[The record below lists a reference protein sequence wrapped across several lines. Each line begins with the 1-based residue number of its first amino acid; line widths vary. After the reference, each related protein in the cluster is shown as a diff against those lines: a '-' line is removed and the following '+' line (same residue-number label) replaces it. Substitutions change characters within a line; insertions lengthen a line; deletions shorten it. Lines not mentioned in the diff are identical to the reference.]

1 MNDTG
6 TVVAKDIMTSPIVCV
21 DATDRLGDV
30 EQRLVDAHVT
40 GLPVLE
46 GGLLAGIIT
55 RSDYV
60 RIPILLKAYDEYV
73 SSRQHE
79 NDLQQ
84 NDRADFH
91 GFRSNL
97 ETLTVRDAMTS
108 QVVTCTVDD
117 PVKDIVSKM
126 LNHHVHRVVVIDG
139 DRPIGIV
146 GSLDLIKLLQDKA
159 L

>member
-1 MNDTG
+1 MRNSDTA
-6 TVVAKDIMTSPIVCV
+6 VAKNVMTSPIVCV
-21 DATDRLGDV
+21 DTTDRLGDV

-40 GLPVLE
+40 GLPVVE
-46 GGLLAGIIT
+46 GGRLVGIIT

-60 RIPILLKAYDEYV
+60 RIPILLKTYDEYV

-84 NDRADFH
+84 SDRTDFQ

-97 ETLTVRDAMTS
+97 EALTVQDVMTR
-108 QVVTCTVDD
+108 QVVTCTVDA

-126 LNHHVHRVVVIDG
+126 LNHHVHRIVVIDG

-146 GSLDLIKLLQDKA
+146 GSLDLIKLLQD
-159 L
+159 